1 MGLFYLGSYGFMRL
15 NADFC
20 NDVHKQFRFGFR
32 NRMDIHYTYLVVQ
45 HGDRIWHQPWADGT
59 GVYLYY
65 CGGTHRSGV
74 FCRADP
80 NIAAGVFPLKIAG
93 KPALKGLSQN
103 DLKKIIEAAFL
114 FTAKLNTNRLKVKT
128 TGIYA
133 GSGSGV
139 RS

>member
-1 MGLFYLGSYGFMRL
+1 
-15 NADFC
+15 
-20 NDVHKQFRFGFR
+20 
-32 NRMDIHYTYLVVQ
+32 MDIHYTYLVVQ

-103 DLKKIIEAAFL
+103 DLKKLISAFEIVINALSPESQVIINNEFILKKDNDWWNEYYSRATYYRMKTRALEEIL
-114 FTAKLNTNRLKVKT
+114 FYVN
-128 TGIYA
+128 I
-133 GSGSGV
+133 S
-139 RS
+139 